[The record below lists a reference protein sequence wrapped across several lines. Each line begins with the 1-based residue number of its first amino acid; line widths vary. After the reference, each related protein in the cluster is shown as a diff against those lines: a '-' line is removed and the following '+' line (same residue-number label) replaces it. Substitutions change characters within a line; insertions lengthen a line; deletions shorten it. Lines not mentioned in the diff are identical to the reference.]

1 MNIFDLLPGG
11 DNPTPNPE
19 VGAQAPICSRKGCRE
34 AATQQLLWNNPKI
47 HTPERR
53 KIWLACSEHVAWLE
67 DYLQSRS
74 LWKETLPL
82 SPKDFT

>member
-1 MNIFDLLPGG
+1 MLDPAQG
-11 DNPTPNPE
+11 PQ
-19 VGAQAPICSRKGCRE
+19 QAPVEHTCSRKGCRA
-34 AATQQLLWNNPKI
+34 AATTQLLWNNPKI

-53 KIWLACSEHVAWLE
+53 KIWLACDDHASWLE

-82 SPKDFT
+82 TPEESA